1 MTFRTKNPFK
11 LIGVIV
17 LGALLVGVSW
27 WYYDTTAHARPAE
40 QASLGVPVNPE
51 NGKIDVLTYHYD
63 DARDGVDP
71 DETTLTPANV
81 NVDTFGKV
89 MTLPVDGQ
97 VYAQPLYVSGV
108 KFPDGSTH
116 DVVYVA
122 TANDSL
128 YAFDADT
135 GAQLW
140 KDSFIDPYQWVVPVP
155 VQDVKTL
162 DITPEIGIIGT
173 PVIDP
178 TTNTLYVVSKV
189 EDLENIDTQPPTF
202 AQYLH
207 AIDLATGKEK
217 FDGPSLIAATDTLPN
232 STSIDFNPLL
242 GNQRGALTLLDGNVY
257 IPEASHG
264 DVGDF
269 HGWVMA
275 YAADDVQKQAAFF
288 MDTPYGARGGIWMAG
303 DGLATD
309 GTYLYSS
316 DGDGDFSATPGA
328 QNFGE
333 STVKLDPS
341 TLKVVDY
348 FATYDAEK
356 DGQDDL
362 DAGTGGVHLVTDKT
376 SSSTLLVT
384 GDKQGDIYVLDPQDL
399 GGYSSSTNNDIQ
411 EIALGK
417 PLLNNMAYFDQ
428 TLYAGGNNLP
438 LQAFTL
444 NDGKFSATATS
455 KTGNTFGTGGFN
467 GQGTNPIVS
476 ADGTSDGIV
485 WALDN
490 SAYGSNGPA
499 VLYAYNAQNLG
510 QELYS
515 SDQDPSRDA
524 AGPAVKFTA
533 ALVANGK
540 VFVPG
545 ASQVTVYGLLN

>member
-1 MTFRTKNPFK
+1 MFK
-11 LIGVIV
+11 THKF
-17 LGALLVGVSW
+17 ALLAVLAVLLIASVW
-27 WYYDTTAHARPAE
+27 WQYKRVESAWSSE
-40 QASLGVPVNPE
+40 QTSMGVPVNPQ

-71 DETTLTPANV
+71 AETTLTPANV
-81 NVDTFGKV
+81 NTHSFGKI

-97 VYAQPLYVSGV
+97 VYAQPLYMSGV
-108 KFPDGSTH
+108 KLPDGSTH

-140 KDSFIDPYQWVVPVP
+140 KDSFVNPYQWTVPVP

-162 DITPEIGIIGT
+162 DITPDIGIIGT

-178 TTNTLYVVSKV
+178 TSNTLYVVSKV
-189 EDLENIDTQPPTF
+189 ENLENINTNPPTF
-202 AQYLH
+202 SQYLH

-217 FDGPSLIAATDTLPN
+217 FSGPSLIAATDTLPDG
-232 STSIDFNPLL
+232 TAIDFDPLL
-242 GNQRGALTLLDGNVY
+242 GNQRGALTLLDGVVY
-257 IPEASHG
+257 IPWASHG

-269 HGWVMA
+269 HGWIMG
-275 YAADDVQKQAAFF
+275 YAANDVQKQTAVF
-288 MDTPYGARGGIWMAG
+288 MDTPYGDRGGIWMAG

-316 DGDGDFSATPGA
+316 DGDGDFSATPGM

-333 STVKLDPS
+333 STVKLSPANLS
-341 TLKVVDY
+341 VADY
-348 FATYDAEK
+348 FATFDAEK
-356 DGQDDL
+356 NGQDDL
-362 DAGTGGVHLVTDKT
+362 DAGTGGVHLITDKT
-376 SSSTLLVT
+376 SSSSFLVT
-384 GDKQGDIYVLDPQDL
+384 ADKQGDIYVLNKDNL
-399 GGYSSSTNNDIQ
+399 GGYSSSTNNDVQ
-411 EIALGK
+411 EIKLGK
-417 PLLNNMAYFDQ
+417 PILNNMAYFDQ

-444 NDGKFSATATS
+444 NDGMFSTAATS
-455 KTGNTFGTGGFN
+455 HTGNSFGTGGFN

-476 ADGTSDGIV
+476 ANGDADGIV

-490 SAYGSNGPA
+490 SAYGSNGAA
-499 VLYAYNAQNLG
+499 VLYAYDASNLG

-515 SDQDPSRDA
+515 SSQNVARDA

-533 ALVANGK
+533 PLVANGK

-545 ASQVTVYGLLN
+545 ASQVTVYGLLD

>member
-1 MTFRTKNPFK
+1 MKRSFK
-11 LIGVIV
+11 VASLAALFVVLLGVGWWQYGRLEAARSLEDV
-17 LGALLVGVSW
+17 PLGVS
-27 WYYDTTAHARPAE
+27 
-40 QASLGVPVNPE
+40 VNTQ

-71 DETTLTPANV
+71 DETTLTPVNV
-81 NVDTFGKV
+81 NVNTFGKI

-108 KFPDGSTH
+108 KLADGSTH
-116 DVVYVA
+116 DVLYVA

-128 YAFDADT
+128 YAFDANT

-162 DITPEIGIIGT
+162 DITPTIGIIGT

-178 TTNTLYVVSKV
+178 TSNTLYVVSKV
-189 EDLENIDTQPPTF
+189 EDVQGINTQPPTF

-217 FDGPSLIAATDTLPN
+217 FNGPSLIVATDTLPN
-232 STSIDFNPLL
+232 GTSIDFDPLL
-242 GNQRGALTLLDGNVY
+242 GNQRGALTLLDGTVY
-257 IPEASHG
+257 IPWASHG

-269 HGWVMA
+269 HGWVMG
-275 YAADDVQKQAAFF
+275 YAADDVQKQTAVF
-288 MDTPYGARGGIWMAG
+288 MDTPYGDRGGIWMSG

-316 DGDGDFSATPGA
+316 DGDGDFSAAPGA

-348 FATYDAEK
+348 FATFDAEK

-362 DAGTGGVHLVTDKT
+362 DAGTGGVHLITDKT
-376 SSSTLLVT
+376 TSSTLLVT
-384 GDKQGDIYVLDPQDL
+384 GDKQGDIYVLDASDL

-411 EIALGK
+411 EIKLGK

-444 NDGKFSATATS
+444 NDRQFSTAATS

-467 GQGTNPIVS
+467 GQGTNPVVS
-476 ADGTSDGIV
+476 ANGTSSAIV

-499 VLYAYNAQNLG
+499 VLYAYNARNLG

-515 SDQDPSRDA
+515 SNQDASRDA

>member
-1 MTFRTKNPFK
+1 M
-11 LIGVIV
+11 
-17 LGALLVGVSW
+17 
-27 WYYDTTAHARPAE
+27 
-40 QASLGVPVNPE
+40 
-51 NGKIDVLTYHYD
+51 
-63 DARDGVDP
+63 
-71 DETTLTPANV
+71 
-81 NVDTFGKV
+81 
-89 MTLPVDGQ
+89 
-97 VYAQPLYVSGV
+97 
-108 KFPDGSTH
+108 
-116 DVVYVA
+116 
-122 TANDSL
+122 
-128 YAFDADT
+128 
-135 GAQLW
+135 
-140 KDSFIDPYQWVVPVP
+140 P

-189 EDLENIDTQPPTF
+189 ENLQNINTQPPTF

-207 AIDLATGKEK
+207 AIDLATGNEK
-217 FDGPSLIAATDTLPN
+217 FNGPSLIAATDTLPN
-232 STSIDFNPLL
+232 GTSIDFDPLL
-242 GNQRGALTLLDGNVY
+242 GNQRGALTLLDDTVY
-257 IPEASHG
+257 IPWASHG

-269 HGWVMA
+269 HGWVMG
-275 YAADDVQKQAAFF
+275 YAADDVQKQTAVF
-288 MDTPYGARGGIWMAG
+288 MDTPYGARGGIWMSG

-316 DGDGDFSATPGA
+316 DGDGDFSATTGA

-348 FATYDAEK
+348 FATFDAEK

-362 DAGTGGVHLVTDKT
+362 DAGTGGVHLITDKT

-384 GDKQGDIYVLDPQDL
+384 GDKQGDIYVLDPNDL

-411 EIALGK
+411 EIKLGK
-417 PLLNNMAYFDQ
+417 PLLNNMAYFNQ

-444 NDGKFSATATS
+444 NDRHFSTTAAS

-476 ADGTSDGIV
+476 ANGTSSAIV

-499 VLYAYNAQNLG
+499 VLYAYNASNLG

-515 SDQDPSRDA
+515 SNQDASRDA

-533 ALVANGK
+533 ALVANGR

-545 ASQVTVYGLLN
+545 ASQVTVYGLLK